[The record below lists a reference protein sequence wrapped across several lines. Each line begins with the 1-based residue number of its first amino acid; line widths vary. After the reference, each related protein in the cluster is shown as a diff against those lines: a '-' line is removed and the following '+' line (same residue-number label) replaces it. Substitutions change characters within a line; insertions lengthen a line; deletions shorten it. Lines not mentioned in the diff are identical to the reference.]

1 MPEKEGA
8 EEKTTK
14 SVVNKKQKQM
24 MGEEGY
30 DVARDMGRVKPS
42 KDKKDATTMPPSKEM
57 EKTRKVN
64 KGPSALELVK
74 KKYKGQIMNLGKKK
88 VKEEL
93 DLTQVAESFGGYIV
107 EVKITGDK
115 SGDITG
121 VKTTAA
127 ERAAA
132 KKAQEKQKEIFKKAA
147 AKTSKIKV
155 PTSDKPKSTLKTMAK
170 NIAQSDIEKTGQ
182 KFKQPVSGTTQAKD
196 YKPKPGSVKL
206 GEFPGAGPVKISN
219 IKDVKPTPK
228 PTPKPVVSPEKKVAD
243 AGADALKDM
252 QKDTKVMGDITPE
265 VKQEVKKAEKESRP
279 KVSKFP
285 GPQMTV
291 AQKAKTFK
299 QSFGTPTGADPQS
312 GRPTYMRSGV
322 LTKSGKPKK
331 AAKYKGKFTPDERV
345 AKVKAKIDRENPT
358 YIGKSGRPLPVPR
371 PEPGMKGFK
380 GFKKR
385 TQRSIVKTGKQV
397 AKVAA
402 PVTTPVKAFAKA
414 SPLGATI
421 AGIEIAK
428 ITPGIKRF
436 FTVKPPL
443 PPKVRGG
450 KVGRRTAG

>member
-1 MPEKEGA
+1 MPDKEGSDD
-8 EEKTTK
+8 EKKSTK

-24 MGEEGY
+24 LNQEEYATEMVKKIVKKISARAVYPTVAQNKVRGEIIKGDDLKIDNKNPVKKQKKNLDEEGY
-30 DVARDMGRVKPS
+30 DVARDEGRVRPS

-74 KKYKGQIMNLGKKK
+74 KKYKGQIMDVK
-88 VKEEL
+88 KEEL
-93 DLTQVAESFGGYIV
+93 DLTQVAEAFGGYIV
-107 EVKITGDK
+107 EAEIDPKTGRISASPGEVEAEKKILKKYQKKEVKRITSPK
-115 SGDITG
+115 PGDIE
-121 VKTTAA
+121 A
-127 ERAAA
+127 E
-132 KKAQEKQKEIFKKAA
+132 KKIL
-147 AKTSKIKV
+147 
-155 PTSDKPKSTLKTMAK
+155 D
-170 NIAQSDIEKTGQ
+170 AQSDPNLK
-182 KFKQPVSGTTQAKD
+182 
-196 YKPKPGSVKL
+196 KL
-206 GEFPGAGPVKISN
+206 DKIN
-219 IKDVKPTPK
+219 KAQDKLLDKINTVTP
-228 PTPKPVVSPEKKVAD
+228 
-243 AGADALKDM
+243 
-252 QKDTKVMGDITPE
+252 
-265 VKQEVKKAEKESRP
+265 
-279 KVSKFP
+279 
-285 GPQMTV
+285 

-299 QSFGTPTGADPQS
+299 QSFGTPTGADPKT
-312 GRPTYMRSGV
+312 GKPTYMRSGV

-331 AAKYKGKFTPDERV
+331 SPKYKGKFTSDERV
-345 AKVKAKIDRENPT
+345 AKIKKQIYARNPT
-358 YIGKSGRPLPVPR
+358 YIGKSGKPLPVPR
-371 PEPGMKGFK
+371 EEPGMKGFK

-402 PVTTPVKAFAKA
+402 PVTTPVAKFAKA

>member
-1 MPEKEGA
+1 MPDKEGSDD
-8 EEKTTK
+8 EKKSTK

-30 DVARDMGRVKPS
+30 DVARDMGKVKPS
-42 KDKKDATTMPPSKEM
+42 KDKKDETTMPASKEM

-74 KKYKGQIMNLGKKK
+74 KKYKGQIMDVK
-88 VKEEL
+88 KEEL

-182 KFKQPVSGTTQAKD
+182 KFTQPVSGTTQAKD

-279 KVSKFP
+279 KVSKFA
-285 GPQMTV
+285 GPQMTA
-291 AQKAKTFK
+291 AQKSKRFSQTI
-299 QSFGTPTGADPQS
+299 GTATGADPQS
-312 GRPTYMRSGV
+312 GRPTFMRSGV

-331 AAKYKGKFTPDERV
+331 APKYKGKFTPDERV
-345 AKVKAKIDRENPT
+345 AKIKKQIDARNPT
-358 YIGKSGRPLPVPR
+358 YIGKSGKPLPVPR
-371 PEPGMKGFK
+371 EEPGMKGFK

-402 PVTTPVKAFAKA
+402 PVTTPVAKFAKA